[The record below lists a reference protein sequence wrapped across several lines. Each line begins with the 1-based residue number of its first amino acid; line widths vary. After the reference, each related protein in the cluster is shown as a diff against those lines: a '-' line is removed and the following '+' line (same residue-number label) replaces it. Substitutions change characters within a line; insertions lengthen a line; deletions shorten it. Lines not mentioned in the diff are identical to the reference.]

1 VPQQPEKSQGVQ
13 MPDCASSGI
22 PELDRILKGGFPRE
36 RLCLVEGPPG
46 SGKTTLALQFLLAG
60 AENGEKSAYITFSET
75 TNELTQSA
83 KTHGWSLDA
92 ISLIEFTKGES
103 ELGPDEQ
110 YTILHSADM
119 ELAETSSALIDEIEK
134 INPRRL
140 VLDSLSE
147 IRMVARDPLRYRRQV
162 LALKRALSDRGCTV
176 LFLDDQTGD
185 VSGDLLLQSI
195 AHGVLQLSN
204 ERSVHGGI
212 HRRIQILKMRGVGFV
227 EGVHDYRITTGGLK
241 VYPRLTAISNPKAE
255 KLDPGPDLFSGID
268 ELDRLIG
275 GAVPWG
281 FGLMIVGPPG
291 IGKSSLAA
299 QFAYAA
305 ARRGK
310 KVCMYSFEESILTLL
325 HRCDSIGIK
334 LREQVKG
341 KTVELQRTDP
351 SSTTSGEVIYGISDC
366 IEKNH
371 AGMVVIDSLNGYLQ
385 AMSSERSF
393 MVQLHELLTYLNE
406 RGVITVLVSAQH
418 GLLNAEQSQFEA
430 TYLADLVILMR
441 YFEAKGVIRQAI
453 SVIKNRGE
461 AHERTIRE
469 FEVGSKGIRIGEPLR
484 EFQGVLTGVPEYS
497 GSAES
502 LIREQDEIK

>member
-1 VPQQPEKSQGVQ
+1 
-13 MPDCASSGI
+13 
-22 PELDRILKGGFPRE
+22 
-36 RLCLVEGPPG
+36 
-46 SGKTTLALQFLLAG
+46 
-60 AENGEKSAYITFSET
+60 
-75 TNELTQSA
+75 
-83 KTHGWSLDA
+83 
-92 ISLIEFTKGES
+92 
-103 ELGPDEQ
+103 
-110 YTILHSADM
+110 
-119 ELAETSSALIDEIEK
+119 
-134 INPRRL
+134 
-140 VLDSLSE
+140 
-147 IRMVARDPLRYRRQV
+147 MVARDPLRYRRQV

-195 AHGVLQLSN
+195 AHGVLQLST

-241 VYPRLTAISNPKAE
+241 VYPRLTAISNAKAE

-385 AMSSERSF
+385 AMNSERSF